1 MNKKSVV
8 EDALFQI
15 RNLEEA
21 LKENAKGILS
31 STMKNEISSLVKE
44 SLREQEEID
53 VEDEEVVE
61 PEGQVD
67 DVEDVD
73 LGVEPMATDDME
85 DDDMED
91 MGMEDDDA
99 IDMTGADMSDVIKVF
114 KSMDDEDGV
123 IVKRDANNNI
133 RLSDSETGADYF
145 IQLSE
150 QYQDELDEQDDDL
163 TLDETLYE
171 IEMDDMDSRQD
182 VYRPD
187 VSDDEGWSDKE
198 TQRMWNEQDEDGIV
212 YRPDVSDDEGWSD
225 KETQRM
231 WNEEMDMD
239 MDMDPRRMSR
249 RHSEMDE
256 TPMYEIE
263 MDDMDS
269 RQDVYRPDVSD
280 DEGWSDKETQRMWN
294 EEMDMDMDF
303 EEMDMDPDPRGG
315 RNSRH
320 YEDMD
325 IDHVMESKFKSK
337 GVGMGSP
344 KFKYGQ
350 VMDYKTTKQKE
361 GKKMINTGSAKKF
374 SYKDGENLDG
384 EYRPIKKRRETTEA
398 SRTLGAGRKFGRNG
412 LPKPKAAPRH
422 ISENEVELLK
432 SKNEEY
438 RKALNLFRT
447 KLNEV
452 AIFNSN
458 LAYAT
463 RLFTEHSTT
472 KQEKINILRRFD
484 NVETLK
490 ESKSLY
496 KSLKDEF
503 SSEKTK
509 ENSINES
516 FEKSVTKTPVSGSAV
531 NLIES
536 KTYENPQFLR
546 MKDLMG
552 KIK

>member
-8 EDALFQI
+8 EDTLFQI
-15 RNLEEA
+15 KHLEEA

-31 STMKNEISSLVKE
+31 STMKDEISSLVKE

-53 VEDEEVVE
+53 VEDEEEVVE
-61 PEGQVD
+61 PEGQED

-73 LGVEPMATDDME
+73 LGAEPMDMEDDME

-91 MGMEDDDA
+91 MDMGMEDDEDA

-123 IVKRDANNNI
+123 IVKKDANNNI
-133 RLSDSETGADYF
+133 TLSDTETGADYF

-150 QYQDELDEQDDDL
+150 QYEEEELDEEDDL

-171 IEMDDMDSRQD
+171 IEMDDFEMS
-182 VYRPD
+182 Y
-187 VSDDEGWSDKE
+187 DD
-198 TQRMWNEQDEDGIV
+198 MED
-212 YRPDVSDDEGWSD
+212 DDMG
-225 KETQRM
+225 
-231 WNEEMDMD
+231 
-239 MDMDPRRMSR
+239 MSR
-249 RHSEMDE
+249 RHHEMDE
-256 TPMYEIE
+256 TPMYETETDEVLYEIE
-263 MDDMDS
+263 MD
-269 RQDVYRPDVSD
+269 
-280 DEGWSDKETQRMWN
+280 E
-294 EEMDMDMDF
+294 
-303 EEMDMDPDPRGG
+303 
-315 RNSRH
+315 
-320 YEDMD
+320 EDMD
-325 IDHVMESKFKSK
+325 EEDMDHVMESKFKAK
-337 GVGMGSP
+337 GMGMGSP

-350 VMDYKTTKQKE
+350 TMDYKTTKQKE

-374 SYKDGENLDG
+374 TYKDGENLDG
-384 EYRPIKKRRETTEA
+384 EFRPIKKRETKEA
-398 SRTLGAGRKFGRNG
+398 SRTLGAGTRFGRKG
-412 LPKPKAAPRH
+412 LPKPKAAPQH
-422 ISENEVELLK
+422 ISETEVELLK

-452 AIFNSN
+452 AVFNSN

-503 SSEKTK
+503 SSETTK
-509 ENSINES
+509 ESSLNES
-516 FEKSVTKTPVSGSAV
+516 FEKAVTKTPVSGSAV

>member
-15 RNLEEA
+15 QSLEEA

-53 VEDEEVVE
+53 VEDEEEVVE

-67 DVEDVD
+67 DVEDVE
-73 LGVEPMATDDME
+73 LGDEPMATDDDME

-91 MGMEDDDA
+91 IDMGTEDDDA

-123 IVKRDANNNI
+123 IVKRDASNNI
-133 RLSDSETGADYF
+133 TLSDSETGADYF

-150 QYQDELDEQDDDL
+150 QYQDELDEQDEDGYEGEDL
-163 TLDETLYE
+163 TLDEIMLDETLYE
-171 IEMDDMDSRQD
+171 IEMDDFGMS
-182 VYRPD
+182 
-187 VSDDEGWSDKE
+187 
-198 TQRMWNEQDEDGIV
+198 DEDE
-212 YRPDVSDDEGWSD
+212 D
-225 KETQRM
+225 
-231 WNEEMDMD
+231 EEMDFEEEEM
-239 MDMDPRRMSR
+239 PRRMSR
-249 RHSEMDE
+249 RHHEEMYE
-256 TPMYEIE
+256 TPMYETNVDETLYEIE
-263 MDDMDS
+263 MDDFGM
-269 RQDVYRPDVSD
+269 SD
-280 DEGWSDKETQRMWN
+280 EDED
-294 EEMDMDMDF
+294 EEMDF
-303 EEMDMDPDPRGG
+303 EEMDEEEMNR
-315 RNSRH
+315 
-320 YEDMD
+320 
-325 IDHVMESKFKSK
+325 VMESKFKTK

-398 SRTLGAGRKFGRNG
+398 SRTLGAGTKFGRNG

-546 MKDLMG
+546 MKDLMV

>member
-15 RNLEEA
+15 QSLEEA

-53 VEDEEVVE
+53 VEDEEEVVE

-67 DVEDVD
+67 DVEDVE
-73 LGVEPMATDDME
+73 LGDEPMATDDDME

-91 MGMEDDDA
+91 IDMGVEDDDA

-133 RLSDSETGADYF
+133 TLSDSETGADYF

-150 QYQDELDEQDDDL
+150 QYQDELDEEDEDEYEDEDI

-171 IEMDDMDSRQD
+171 IEMDDFGMS
-182 VYRPD
+182 
-187 VSDDEGWSDKE
+187 
-198 TQRMWNEQDEDGIV
+198 DEDE
-212 YRPDVSDDEGWSD
+212 DE
-225 KETQRM
+225 
-231 WNEEMDMD
+231 EEMDFEER
-239 MDMDPRRMSR
+239 PRRMSR
-249 RHSEMDE
+249 RHNEEMYE
-256 TPMYEIE
+256 TPMYETNVDETLYEIE
-263 MDDMDS
+263 MDDFGM
-269 RQDVYRPDVSD
+269 SD
-280 DEGWSDKETQRMWN
+280 EDED
-294 EEMDMDMDF
+294 EEMDF
-303 EEMDMDPDPRGG
+303 EEMDE
-315 RNSRH
+315 
-320 YEDMD
+320 EDM
-325 IDHVMESKFKSK
+325 DHVMESKFKAK

-398 SRTLGAGRKFGRNG
+398 SRTLGAGTKFGRKG
-412 LPKPKAAPRH
+412 LPKPKAAPQH
-422 ISENEVELLK
+422 ISETEVELLK

-546 MKDLMG
+546 MKDLMV

>member
-8 EDALFQI
+8 EDTLFQI
-15 RNLEEA
+15 KHLEEA

-31 STMKNEISSLVKE
+31 STMKDEISSLVKE

-53 VEDEEVVE
+53 VEDEEEVVE
-61 PEGQVD
+61 PEGQED
-67 DVEDVD
+67 DVEDID
-73 LGVEPMATDDME
+73 LGAEPMDMEDDME

-91 MGMEDDDA
+91 MDMGMEDDEDA

-123 IVKRDANNNI
+123 IVKKDANNNI
-133 RLSDSETGADYF
+133 TLSDTETGADYF

-150 QYQDELDEQDDDL
+150 QYEEEELDEEDDL

-171 IEMDDMDSRQD
+171 IEMDDFEMS
-182 VYRPD
+182 Y
-187 VSDDEGWSDKE
+187 DD
-198 TQRMWNEQDEDGIV
+198 MED
-212 YRPDVSDDEGWSD
+212 DDMGMGMED
-225 KETQRM
+225 D
-231 WNEEMDMD
+231 EEMDFEEK
-239 MDMDPRRMSR
+239 PRRMSR
-249 RHSEMDE
+249 RHHEMDE
-256 TPMYEIE
+256 TPMYETETDEVLYEIE
-263 MDDMDS
+263 MD
-269 RQDVYRPDVSD
+269 
-280 DEGWSDKETQRMWN
+280 E
-294 EEMDMDMDF
+294 
-303 EEMDMDPDPRGG
+303 
-315 RNSRH
+315 
-320 YEDMD
+320 EDMD
-325 IDHVMESKFKSK
+325 EEDMDHVMESKFKAK
-337 GVGMGSP
+337 GMGMGSP

-350 VMDYKTTKQKE
+350 TMDYKTTKQKE

-374 SYKDGENLDG
+374 TYKDGENLDG
-384 EYRPIKKRRETTEA
+384 EFRPIKKRETKEA
-398 SRTLGAGRKFGRNG
+398 SRTLGAGTRFGRKG
-412 LPKPKAAPRH
+412 LPKPKAAPQH
-422 ISENEVELLK
+422 ISETEVELLK

-452 AIFNSN
+452 AVFNSN

-503 SSEKTK
+503 SSETTK
-509 ENSINES
+509 ESSLNES
-516 FEKSVTKTPVSGSAV
+516 FEKAVTKTPVSGSAV

-536 KTYENPQFLR
+536 KTYENPQFMR
-546 MKDLMG
+546 MKDLMT

>member
-15 RNLEEA
+15 QSLEEA

-53 VEDEEVVE
+53 VEDEEEVVE

-73 LGVEPMATDDME
+73 LGAEPMDTDDDME

-91 MGMEDDDA
+91 IDMGTDDDDA

-123 IVKRDANNNI
+123 IVKRDASNNI
-133 RLSDSETGADYF
+133 TLSDSETGADYF

-150 QYQDELDEQDDDL
+150 QYQDELDEEDEYEDEYEDEDL

-171 IEMDDMDSRQD
+171 IEMDDFGMS
-182 VYRPD
+182 
-187 VSDDEGWSDKE
+187 
-198 TQRMWNEQDEDGIV
+198 DED
-212 YRPDVSDDEGWSD
+212 E
-225 KETQRM
+225 
-231 WNEEMDMD
+231 EEM
-239 MDMDPRRMSR
+239 PRRMSR
-249 RHSEMDE
+249 RHHEEMYE
-256 TPMYEIE
+256 TPMYETNVDETLYEIE
-263 MDDMDS
+263 MDDFGM
-269 RQDVYRPDVSD
+269 SD
-280 DEGWSDKETQRMWN
+280 EDED
-294 EEMDMDMDF
+294 EEMDF
-303 EEMDMDPDPRGG
+303 EEMDEEEM
-315 RNSRH
+315 N
-320 YEDMD
+320 
-325 IDHVMESKFKSK
+325 HVMESKFKAK

-398 SRTLGAGRKFGRNG
+398 SRTLGAGTKFGRKG
-412 LPKPKAAPRH
+412 LPKPKAAPQH
-422 ISENEVELLK
+422 ISETEVELLK

>member
-1 MNKKSVV
+1 
-8 EDALFQI
+8 
-15 RNLEEA
+15 
-21 LKENAKGILS
+21 
-31 STMKNEISSLVKE
+31 MKNEISSLVKE

-53 VEDEEVVE
+53 VEDEEEVVE

-67 DVEDVD
+67 DVEDID
-73 LGVEPMATDDME
+73 LGPEPMATDDDME
-85 DDDMED
+85 DDDMEDID

-133 RLSDSETGADYF
+133 TLSDSETGADYF

-150 QYQDELDEQDDDL
+150 QYQDELDEEDEYEYEDEYEDEDL

-171 IEMDDMDSRQD
+171 IEMDDFGMS
-182 VYRPD
+182 
-187 VSDDEGWSDKE
+187 
-198 TQRMWNEQDEDGIV
+198 DEDE
-212 YRPDVSDDEGWSD
+212 DEDEEFGFED
-225 KETQRM
+225 EE
-231 WNEEMDMD
+231 EEM
-239 MDMDPRRMSR
+239 PRRMSR
-249 RHSEMDE
+249 RHNEEMYE
-256 TPMYEIE
+256 TPMYETNVDETLYEIE
-263 MDDMDS
+263 MDDFGM
-269 RQDVYRPDVSD
+269 SD
-280 DEGWSDKETQRMWN
+280 EDED
-294 EEMDMDMDF
+294 EEMDF
-303 EEMDMDPDPRGG
+303 EERPR
-315 RNSRH
+315 RMSSRH
-320 YEDMD
+320 HEEMYEEDM
-325 IDHVMESKFKSK
+325 DHVMESKFKAK

-398 SRTLGAGRKFGRNG
+398 SRTLGAGTKFGRKG

>member
-15 RNLEEA
+15 RSLEEA

-123 IVKRDANNNI
+123 IVKRDASNNI
-133 RLSDSETGADYF
+133 TLSDSGTGADYF

-150 QYQDELDEQDDDL
+150 QYQDEYEDEDEDL

-171 IEMDDMDSRQD
+171 IEMDDFGM
-182 VYRPD
+182 
-187 VSDDEGWSDKE
+187 SDD
-198 TQRMWNEQDEDGIV
+198 M
-212 YRPDVSDDEGWSD
+212 DD
-225 KETQRM
+225 
-231 WNEEMDMD
+231 EEMDDFGMSDD
-239 MDMDPRRMSR
+239 MDDDDMDFEERPRRMSR
-249 RHSEMDE
+249 RHHEEMDE
-256 TPMYEIE
+256 TPMYETNVNETLYEIE
-263 MDDMDS
+263 MDDFGM
-269 RQDVYRPDVSD
+269 SD
-280 DEGWSDKETQRMWN
+280 DMDD
-294 EEMDMDMDF
+294 EEMDDFGMSDDMDDDDMDF
-303 EEMDMDPDPRGG
+303 EERPRRMSRRHHEEMDD
-315 RNSRH
+315 
-320 YEDMD
+320 EDM
-325 IDHVMESKFKSK
+325 DHVMESKFKAK

-398 SRTLGAGRKFGRNG
+398 SRTLGAGTKFGRKG
-412 LPKPKAAPRH
+412 LPKPKAAPQH
-422 ISENEVELLK
+422 ISETEVELLK

>member
-15 RNLEEA
+15 QSLEEA

-53 VEDEEVVE
+53 VEDEEEVVE

-73 LGVEPMATDDME
+73 LGVEPMATDDDME
-85 DDDMED
+85 DDDIEDID
-91 MGMEDDDA
+91 MGMEDEDA

-133 RLSDSETGADYF
+133 TLSDSETGADYF

-150 QYQDELDEQDDDL
+150 QYQDELDEEDEDEDEYEGEDL
-163 TLDETLYE
+163 TLDEDLYE
-171 IEMDDMDSRQD
+171 IEMDDFGMS
-182 VYRPD
+182 
-187 VSDDEGWSDKE
+187 
-198 TQRMWNEQDEDGIV
+198 DED
-212 YRPDVSDDEGWSD
+212 EA
-225 KETQRM
+225 
-231 WNEEMDMD
+231 EE
-239 MDMDPRRMSR
+239 
-249 RHSEMDE
+249 
-256 TPMYEIE
+256 
-263 MDDMDS
+263 
-269 RQDVYRPDVSD
+269 
-280 DEGWSDKETQRMWN
+280 
-294 EEMDMDMDF
+294 MDF
-303 EEMDMDPDPRGG
+303 EEMDE
-315 RNSRH
+315 
-320 YEDMD
+320 EDM
-325 IDHVMESKFKSK
+325 DHVMESKFKAK

-398 SRTLGAGRKFGRNG
+398 SRTLGAGTKFGRKG
-412 LPKPKAAPRH
+412 LPKPKAAPQH
-422 ISENEVELLK
+422 ISETEVELLK

-546 MKDLMG
+546 MKDLMV

>member
-15 RNLEEA
+15 RSLEEA

-53 VEDEEVVE
+53 VEDEEEVVE

-73 LGVEPMATDDME
+73 LGVEPMAMDDDME
-85 DDDMED
+85 DDDIEDID
-91 MGMEDDDA
+91 MGMEDEDA

-123 IVKRDANNNI
+123 IVKRDASNNI
-133 RLSDSETGADYF
+133 TLSDSETGADYF

-150 QYQDELDEQDDDL
+150 QYQDELDEEDEYEDEDL

-171 IEMDDMDSRQD
+171 IEMDDFGMS
-182 VYRPD
+182 
-187 VSDDEGWSDKE
+187 
-198 TQRMWNEQDEDGIV
+198 DEDE
-212 YRPDVSDDEGWSD
+212 DEELEFED
-225 KETQRM
+225 EE
-231 WNEEMDMD
+231 EEM
-239 MDMDPRRMSR
+239 PRRMSR
-249 RHSEMDE
+249 RHHEEMYE
-256 TPMYEIE
+256 TPMYETNVDETLYEIE
-263 MDDMDS
+263 MDDFGM
-269 RQDVYRPDVSD
+269 SD
-280 DEGWSDKETQRMWN
+280 EDEELD
-294 EEMDMDMDF
+294 EEDL
-303 EEMDMDPDPRGG
+303 
-315 RNSRH
+315 
-320 YEDMD
+320 
-325 IDHVMESKFKSK
+325 DHVMESKFKAK

-398 SRTLGAGRKFGRNG
+398 SRTLGAGTKFGRKG

-422 ISENEVELLK
+422 ISETEVELLK

-503 SSEKTK
+503 SSETTK

>member
-53 VEDEEVVE
+53 VEDEEEVVE

-73 LGVEPMATDDME
+73 LGVEPMDTDDDME
-85 DDDMED
+85 DDDMEDID

-133 RLSDSETGADYF
+133 TLSDSETGADYF

-150 QYQDELDEQDDDL
+150 QYQDELDEEDEYEDEDI

-171 IEMDDMDSRQD
+171 IEMDDFGMS
-182 VYRPD
+182 
-187 VSDDEGWSDKE
+187 
-198 TQRMWNEQDEDGIV
+198 DEDE
-212 YRPDVSDDEGWSD
+212 DE
-225 KETQRM
+225 
-231 WNEEMDMD
+231 EEMDFEER
-239 MDMDPRRMSR
+239 PRRMSR
-249 RHSEMDE
+249 RHNEEMYE
-256 TPMYEIE
+256 TPMYETNVDETLYEIE
-263 MDDMDS
+263 MDDFGM
-269 RQDVYRPDVSD
+269 SD
-280 DEGWSDKETQRMWN
+280 EDEELDE
-294 EEMDMDMDF
+294 
-303 EEMDMDPDPRGG
+303 
-315 RNSRH
+315 
-320 YEDMD
+320 EDM
-325 IDHVMESKFKSK
+325 DHVMESKFKAK

-384 EYRPIKKRRETTEA
+384 DYKPIKKRRETTEA
-398 SRTLGAGRKFGRNG
+398 SRTLGAGTKFGRKG
-412 LPKPKAAPRH
+412 LPKPKAAPQH
-422 ISENEVELLK
+422 ISETEVELLK

-503 SSEKTK
+503 SSETTK

-546 MKDLMG
+546 MKDLMV

>member
-15 RNLEEA
+15 RSLEEA

-53 VEDEEVVE
+53 VEDEEEVVE

-73 LGVEPMATDDME
+73 LGAEPMATDDME
-85 DDDMED
+85 DDEMEG

-123 IVKRDANNNI
+123 IVKRDASNNI
-133 RLSDSETGADYF
+133 TLSDSETGADYF

-150 QYQDELDEQDDDL
+150 QYQDELDEEDEYEDEDL

-171 IEMDDMDSRQD
+171 IEMDDFGMS
-182 VYRPD
+182 
-187 VSDDEGWSDKE
+187 
-198 TQRMWNEQDEDGIV
+198 DEDE
-212 YRPDVSDDEGWSD
+212 DEELD
-225 KETQRM
+225 
-231 WNEEMDMD
+231 EEDL
-239 MDMDPRRMSR
+239 
-249 RHSEMDE
+249 
-256 TPMYEIE
+256 
-263 MDDMDS
+263 
-269 RQDVYRPDVSD
+269 
-280 DEGWSDKETQRMWN
+280 
-294 EEMDMDMDF
+294 
-303 EEMDMDPDPRGG
+303 
-315 RNSRH
+315 
-320 YEDMD
+320 
-325 IDHVMESKFKSK
+325 DHVMESKFKAK

-398 SRTLGAGRKFGRNG
+398 SRTLGAGTKFGRKG
-412 LPKPKAAPRH
+412 LPKPKAAPQH
-422 ISENEVELLK
+422 ISETEVELLK

-546 MKDLMG
+546 MKDLMS
-552 KIK
+552 KLK

>member
-15 RNLEEA
+15 QSLEEA

-53 VEDEEVVE
+53 VEDEEEVVE

-67 DVEDVD
+67 DVEDVE
-73 LGVEPMATDDME
+73 LGDEPMDT

-91 MGMEDDDA
+91 MDMEDEDA

-123 IVKRDANNNI
+123 IVKKDANNNI
-133 RLSDSETGADYF
+133 TLSDSETGADYY

-150 QYQDELDEQDDDL
+150 QYQDEDL

-171 IEMDDMDSRQD
+171 IEMDDMEDYDMEDDDMEDDDMEDYDMEDYDMEDDDMEDDDFRFNQMVHD
-182 VYRPD
+182 MEDDDIPKTKWRY
-187 VSDDEGWSDKE
+187 SDDEDEEVDFKE
-198 TQRMWNEQDEDGIV
+198 R
-212 YRPDVSDDEGWSD
+212 
-225 KETQRM
+225 
-231 WNEEMDMD
+231 
-239 MDMDPRRMSR
+239 PRRMSR
-249 RHSEMDE
+249 RHNEEMYE
-256 TPMYEIE
+256 TPMYETNVDETLYEIE
-263 MDDMDS
+263 MDDYGM
-269 RQDVYRPDVSD
+269 
-280 DEGWSDKETQRMWN
+280 SDKNKEYSDN
-294 EEMDMDMDF
+294 
-303 EEMDMDPDPRGG
+303 
-315 RNSRH
+315 
-320 YEDMD
+320 
-325 IDHVMESKFKSK
+325 VMESKFKAK
-337 GVGMGSP
+337 GIGMGSP

-398 SRTLGAGRKFGRNG
+398 SRTLGAGRKFGRKG
-412 LPKPKAAPRH
+412 LPKPKAAPQH
-422 ISENEVELLK
+422 ISENDVELLK

-496 KSLKDEF
+496 KSLKNEF

-516 FEKSVTKTPVSGSAV
+516 FEKSVTKTPASGSAV

>member
-8 EDALFQI
+8 EDTLFQI
-15 RNLEEA
+15 KNLEEA

-53 VEDEEVVE
+53 VEDEEEVVE

-73 LGVEPMATDDME
+73 LGAEPIPTDDIE
-85 DDDMED
+85 DDDIEDID
-91 MGMEDDDA
+91 MGMEDEDA

-123 IVKRDANNNI
+123 IVKRDASNNI
-133 RLSDSETGADYF
+133 TLSDSETGADYF

-150 QYQDELDEQDDDL
+150 QYQDELDEQDEDEDEDEDL
-163 TLDETLYE
+163 TLDEIMLDETLYE
-171 IEMDDMDSRQD
+171 IEMDDFGM
-182 VYRPD
+182 
-187 VSDDEGWSDKE
+187 SDDME
-198 TQRMWNEQDEDGIV
+198 DE
-212 YRPDVSDDEGWSD
+212 E
-225 KETQRM
+225 E
-231 WNEEMDMD
+231 EEMDFEER
-239 MDMDPRRMSR
+239 PRRMSR
-249 RHSEMDE
+249 RHNEEMYE
-256 TPMYEIE
+256 TPMYETNVDETLYEIE
-263 MDDMDS
+263 MDDFGM
-269 RQDVYRPDVSD
+269 SD
-280 DEGWSDKETQRMWN
+280 EEEYEELDE
-294 EEMDMDMDF
+294 
-303 EEMDMDPDPRGG
+303 
-315 RNSRH
+315 
-320 YEDMD
+320 EDL
-325 IDHVMESKFKSK
+325 DHVMESKFKAK

-398 SRTLGAGRKFGRNG
+398 SRTLGAGTKFGRKG
-412 LPKPKAAPRH
+412 LPKPKAAPQH
-422 ISENEVELLK
+422 ISETEVELLK

-546 MKDLMG
+546 MKDLMV

>member
-8 EDALFQI
+8 EDTLFQI
-15 RNLEEA
+15 KNLEQV

-31 STMKNEISSLVKE
+31 STMKDEISSLVKE

-53 VEDEEVVE
+53 VEDPEEVVE
-61 PEGQVD
+61 PEGQED
-67 DVEDVD
+67 DVEDID
-73 LGVEPMATDDME
+73 LGAEPMDMEVDME
-85 DDDMED
+85 DDDVED
-91 MGMEDDDA
+91 IDMDVEDDDA

-114 KSMDDEDGV
+114 KSMSDEDGV
-123 IVKRDANNNI
+123 IVKKDANNNI
-133 RLSDSETGADYF
+133 TLSDPETGADYF

-150 QYQDELDEQDDDL
+150 QYNEDKYEDL
-163 TLDETLYE
+163 SLDETLYE
-171 IEMDDMDSRQD
+171 IEMDEFDM
-182 VYRPD
+182 
-187 VSDDEGWSDKE
+187 SDYG
-198 TQRMWNEQDEDGIV
+198 TED
-212 YRPDVSDDEGWSD
+212 
-225 KETQRM
+225 
-231 WNEEMDMD
+231 EMDFEEDEMD
-239 MDMDPRRMSR
+239 FEEEPRHRSR
-249 RHSEMDE
+249 RHHEMDE
-256 TPMYEIE
+256 TPMYETETDEVLYEIE
-263 MDDMDS
+263 MD
-269 RQDVYRPDVSD
+269 
-280 DEGWSDKETQRMWN
+280 
-294 EEMDMDMDF
+294 EEED
-303 EEMDMDPDPRGG
+303 G
-315 RNSRH
+315 
-320 YEDMD
+320 EDM
-325 IDHVMESKFKSK
+325 DHVMEAKFKAK
-337 GVGMGSP
+337 GMGMGSP
-344 KFKYGQ
+344 KFTYGQ
-350 VMDYKTTKQKE
+350 TMDFKMPKQKE

-374 SYKDGENLDG
+374 TYKDGENLDG
-384 EYRPIKKRRETTEA
+384 EYRPIKKRKETTEA
-398 SRTLGAGRKFGRNG
+398 SRTLGAGRKFGRKG
-412 LPKPKAAPRH
+412 LPKPKAAPQH
-422 ISENEVELLK
+422 ISETEVELLK

-496 KSLKDEF
+496 KTLKDEF
-503 SSEKTK
+503 SSETTK

>member
-15 RNLEEA
+15 RSLEEA

-53 VEDEEVVE
+53 VEDEEEVVE

-73 LGVEPMATDDME
+73 LGVEPMAMDDDME
-85 DDDMED
+85 DDDIEDID
-91 MGMEDDDA
+91 MGMEDEDA

-123 IVKRDANNNI
+123 IVKKDANNNI
-133 RLSDSETGADYF
+133 TLSDPETGADYF

-150 QYQDELDEQDDDL
+150 QYQDELDEEDEYEDEDL

-171 IEMDDMDSRQD
+171 IEMDDFGMS
-182 VYRPD
+182 
-187 VSDDEGWSDKE
+187 
-198 TQRMWNEQDEDGIV
+198 DEDEEL
-212 YRPDVSDDEGWSD
+212 DE
-225 KETQRM
+225 
-231 WNEEMDMD
+231 
-239 MDMDPRRMSR
+239 
-249 RHSEMDE
+249 
-256 TPMYEIE
+256 
-263 MDDMDS
+263 
-269 RQDVYRPDVSD
+269 
-280 DEGWSDKETQRMWN
+280 
-294 EEMDMDMDF
+294 
-303 EEMDMDPDPRGG
+303 
-315 RNSRH
+315 
-320 YEDMD
+320 EDL
-325 IDHVMESKFKSK
+325 DHVMESKFKAK

-398 SRTLGAGRKFGRNG
+398 SRTLGAGTKFGRKG

-422 ISENEVELLK
+422 ISETEVELLK

>member
-15 RNLEEA
+15 QSLEEA

-53 VEDEEVVE
+53 VEDEEEVVE

-67 DVEDVD
+67 DVEDID
-73 LGVEPMATDDME
+73 LGDEPIATDDDME

-91 MGMEDDDA
+91 IDMGTDDDA

-133 RLSDSETGADYF
+133 TLSDSETGADYF

-150 QYQDELDEQDDDL
+150 QYQDELDEEDEYEDEYEDEDL

-171 IEMDDMDSRQD
+171 IEMDDFGMS
-182 VYRPD
+182 
-187 VSDDEGWSDKE
+187 
-198 TQRMWNEQDEDGIV
+198 DEDE
-212 YRPDVSDDEGWSD
+212 D
-225 KETQRM
+225 
-231 WNEEMDMD
+231 EEMDFEER
-239 MDMDPRRMSR
+239 PRRMSS
-249 RHSEMDE
+249 RHNEEMYE
-256 TPMYEIE
+256 TPMYETNVDETLYEIE
-263 MDDMDS
+263 MDDFGM
-269 RQDVYRPDVSD
+269 SD
-280 DEGWSDKETQRMWN
+280 EDE
-294 EEMDMDMDF
+294 
-303 EEMDMDPDPRGG
+303 
-315 RNSRH
+315 
-320 YEDMD
+320 EDL
-325 IDHVMESKFKSK
+325 DHVMESKFKAK

-398 SRTLGAGRKFGRNG
+398 SRTLGAGTKFGRKG

-546 MKDLMG
+546 MKDLMV

>member
-15 RNLEEA
+15 QSLEEA

-53 VEDEEVVE
+53 VEDEEEVVE

-73 LGVEPMATDDME
+73 LGAEPMATDDDME

-91 MGMEDDDA
+91 IDMGTDDDDA

-123 IVKRDANNNI
+123 IVKRDASNNI
-133 RLSDSETGADYF
+133 TLSDSETGADYF

-150 QYQDELDEQDDDL
+150 QYQDELDEEDEYEDEYEDEDL

-171 IEMDDMDSRQD
+171 IEMDDFGMS
-182 VYRPD
+182 
-187 VSDDEGWSDKE
+187 
-198 TQRMWNEQDEDGIV
+198 DEDE
-212 YRPDVSDDEGWSD
+212 D
-225 KETQRM
+225 
-231 WNEEMDMD
+231 EEMDFEER
-239 MDMDPRRMSR
+239 PRRMSR
-249 RHSEMDE
+249 RHNEEMYE
-256 TPMYEIE
+256 TPMYETNVDETLYEIE
-263 MDDMDS
+263 MDDFGM
-269 RQDVYRPDVSD
+269 SD
-280 DEGWSDKETQRMWN
+280 EDED
-294 EEMDMDMDF
+294 EEMDE
-303 EEMDMDPDPRGG
+303 EEMDR
-315 RNSRH
+315 
-320 YEDMD
+320 
-325 IDHVMESKFKSK
+325 VMESKFKAK

-398 SRTLGAGRKFGRNG
+398 SRTLGAGTKFGRKG
-412 LPKPKAAPRH
+412 LPKPKAAPQH
-422 ISENEVELLK
+422 ISETEVELLK

-503 SSEKTK
+503 SSETTK

>member
-15 RNLEEA
+15 RSLEEA

-53 VEDEEVVE
+53 VEDEEEVVE

-73 LGVEPMATDDME
+73 LGPEPMAMDDDME
-85 DDDMED
+85 DDEMEG

-123 IVKRDANNNI
+123 IVKRDASNNI
-133 RLSDSETGADYF
+133 TLSDSGTGADYF

-150 QYQDELDEQDDDL
+150 QYQDEYEDEDEDL

-171 IEMDDMDSRQD
+171 IEMDDFGM
-182 VYRPD
+182 
-187 VSDDEGWSDKE
+187 SDD
-198 TQRMWNEQDEDGIV
+198 M
-212 YRPDVSDDEGWSD
+212 DD
-225 KETQRM
+225 
-231 WNEEMDMD
+231 EEMDDFGMSDD
-239 MDMDPRRMSR
+239 MDDDDMDFEERPRRMSR
-249 RHSEMDE
+249 RHHEEMDE
-256 TPMYEIE
+256 
-263 MDDMDS
+263 
-269 RQDVYRPDVSD
+269 
-280 DEGWSDKETQRMWN
+280 
-294 EEMDMDMDF
+294 
-303 EEMDMDPDPRGG
+303 
-315 RNSRH
+315 
-320 YEDMD
+320 EDM
-325 IDHVMESKFKSK
+325 DHVMESKFKAK

-398 SRTLGAGRKFGRNG
+398 SRTLGAGTKFGRKG
-412 LPKPKAAPRH
+412 LPKPKAAPQH
-422 ISENEVELLK
+422 ISETEVELLK

>member
-15 RNLEEA
+15 QSLEEA

-53 VEDEEVVE
+53 VEDEEEVVE

-67 DVEDVD
+67 DVEDVE
-73 LGVEPMATDDME
+73 LGDEPMDT

-91 MGMEDDDA
+91 MDMEDEDA

-123 IVKRDANNNI
+123 IVKKDANNNI
-133 RLSDSETGADYF
+133 TLSDSETGADYY

-150 QYQDELDEQDDDL
+150 QYQDEDL

-171 IEMDDMDSRQD
+171 IEMDDMEDYDMEDDDMEDDDMEDYDMEDYDMEDYDMEDDDFRFNQMARD
-182 VYRPD
+182 MEDDDIPKTKWRY
-187 VSDDEGWSDKE
+187 SDDEDEEVDFKE
-198 TQRMWNEQDEDGIV
+198 
-212 YRPDVSDDEGWSD
+212 RPRS
-225 KETQRM
+225 
-231 WNEEMDMD
+231 
-239 MDMDPRRMSR
+239 MSR
-249 RHSEMDE
+249 RHNEEMYE
-256 TPMYEIE
+256 TPMYETNVDETLYEIE
-263 MDDMDS
+263 MDDYGM
-269 RQDVYRPDVSD
+269 
-280 DEGWSDKETQRMWN
+280 SDKNKEYSDN
-294 EEMDMDMDF
+294 
-303 EEMDMDPDPRGG
+303 
-315 RNSRH
+315 
-320 YEDMD
+320 
-325 IDHVMESKFKSK
+325 VMESKFKAK
-337 GVGMGSP
+337 GIGMGSP

-398 SRTLGAGRKFGRNG
+398 SRTLGAGRKFGRKG
-412 LPKPKAAPRH
+412 LPKPKAAPQH
-422 ISENEVELLK
+422 ISENDVELLK

-496 KSLKDEF
+496 KSLKNEF

-516 FEKSVTKTPVSGSAV
+516 FEKSVTKTPASGSAV

>member
-8 EDALFQI
+8 EDTLFQI
-15 RNLEEA
+15 KNLEQV

-31 STMKNEISSLVKE
+31 STMKDEISSLVKE

-53 VEDEEVVE
+53 VEDPEEVVE
-61 PEGQVD
+61 PEGQED
-67 DVEDVD
+67 DVEDID
-73 LGVEPMATDDME
+73 LGAEPMDMEVDME
-85 DDDMED
+85 DDDVED
-91 MGMEDDDA
+91 IDMDVEDDDA

-114 KSMDDEDGV
+114 KSMSDEDGV
-123 IVKRDANNNI
+123 IVKKDANNNI
-133 RLSDSETGADYF
+133 TLSDPETGADYY

-150 QYQDELDEQDDDL
+150 QYNEDKYEDL
-163 TLDETLYE
+163 SLDETLYE
-171 IEMDDMDSRQD
+171 IEMDEFDMSYDD
-182 VYRPD
+182 MGMGME
-187 VSDDEGWSDKE
+187 DDE
-198 TQRMWNEQDEDGIV
+198 
-212 YRPDVSDDEGWSD
+212 
-225 KETQRM
+225 
-231 WNEEMDMD
+231 EM
-239 MDMDPRRMSR
+239 PRRMSR
-249 RHSEMDE
+249 RHHEMDE
-256 TPMYEIE
+256 TPMYETETDEVLYEIE
-263 MDDMDS
+263 MD
-269 RQDVYRPDVSD
+269 
-280 DEGWSDKETQRMWN
+280 E
-294 EEMDMDMDF
+294 
-303 EEMDMDPDPRGG
+303 
-315 RNSRH
+315 
-320 YEDMD
+320 EDMD
-325 IDHVMESKFKSK
+325 EEDMDEEDMDHVMEAKFKAK
-337 GVGMGSP
+337 GMGMGSP
-344 KFKYGQ
+344 KFTYGQ
-350 VMDYKTTKQKE
+350 TMDFKMPKQKE

-374 SYKDGENLDG
+374 TYKDGENLDG
-384 EYRPIKKRRETTEA
+384 EYRPIKKRKETTEA
-398 SRTLGAGRKFGRNG
+398 SRTLGAGRKFGRKG
-412 LPKPKAAPRH
+412 LPKPKAAPQH
-422 ISENEVELLK
+422 ISETEVELLK

-496 KSLKDEF
+496 KTLKDEF
-503 SSEKTK
+503 SSETTK

>member
-15 RNLEEA
+15 RSLEEA

-53 VEDEEVVE
+53 VEDEEEVVE

-73 LGVEPMATDDME
+73 LGPEPMAMDDDME
-85 DDDMED
+85 DDEMEG

-123 IVKRDANNNI
+123 IVKRDASNNI
-133 RLSDSETGADYF
+133 TLSDSGTGADYF

-150 QYQDELDEQDDDL
+150 QYQDEYEDEDEDL

-171 IEMDDMDSRQD
+171 IEMDDFGM
-182 VYRPD
+182 
-187 VSDDEGWSDKE
+187 SDD
-198 TQRMWNEQDEDGIV
+198 M
-212 YRPDVSDDEGWSD
+212 DD
-225 KETQRM
+225 
-231 WNEEMDMD
+231 EEMDFEEMD
-239 MDMDPRRMSR
+239 FEERPRRMSR
-249 RHSEMDE
+249 RHHE
-256 TPMYEIE
+256 E
-263 MDDMDS
+263 MDD
-269 RQDVYRPDVSD
+269 
-280 DEGWSDKETQRMWN
+280 
-294 EEMDMDMDF
+294 
-303 EEMDMDPDPRGG
+303 
-315 RNSRH
+315 
-320 YEDMD
+320 EDM
-325 IDHVMESKFKSK
+325 DHVMESKFKAK

-398 SRTLGAGRKFGRNG
+398 SRTLGAGTKFGRKG
-412 LPKPKAAPRH
+412 LPKPKAAPQH
-422 ISENEVELLK
+422 ISETEVELLK

>member
-15 RNLEEA
+15 RSLEEA

-53 VEDEEVVE
+53 VEDEEEVVE

-73 LGVEPMATDDME
+73 LGVEPMDTDDDME
-85 DDDMED
+85 DDDMEDID

-133 RLSDSETGADYF
+133 TLSDSETGADYF

-150 QYQDELDEQDDDL
+150 QYQDELDEEDEYEDEDI

-171 IEMDDMDSRQD
+171 IEMDDFGMS
-182 VYRPD
+182 
-187 VSDDEGWSDKE
+187 
-198 TQRMWNEQDEDGIV
+198 DEDE
-212 YRPDVSDDEGWSD
+212 DE
-225 KETQRM
+225 
-231 WNEEMDMD
+231 EEMDFEER
-239 MDMDPRRMSR
+239 PRRMSR
-249 RHSEMDE
+249 RHNEEMYETHVDE
-256 TPMYEIE
+256 TLYEIE
-263 MDDMDS
+263 MDDFGM
-269 RQDVYRPDVSD
+269 SD
-280 DEGWSDKETQRMWN
+280 EDEELDE
-294 EEMDMDMDF
+294 
-303 EEMDMDPDPRGG
+303 
-315 RNSRH
+315 
-320 YEDMD
+320 EDM
-325 IDHVMESKFKSK
+325 DHVMESKFKAK

-398 SRTLGAGRKFGRNG
+398 SRTLGAGTKFGRKG
-412 LPKPKAAPRH
+412 LPKPKAAPQH
-422 ISENEVELLK
+422 ISETEVELLK

-503 SSEKTK
+503 SSETTK

-546 MKDLMG
+546 MKDLMV

>member
-15 RNLEEA
+15 RSLEEA

-53 VEDEEVVE
+53 VEDEEEVVE

-73 LGVEPMATDDME
+73 LGAEPIPTDDIEDDGME
-85 DDDMED
+85 DIE
-91 MGMEDDDA
+91 MGVEDDDA

-123 IVKRDANNNI
+123 IVKRDASNNI
-133 RLSDSETGADYF
+133 TLSDSETGADYF

-150 QYQDELDEQDDDL
+150 QYQDELDEEDEYEDEYEDEDL

-171 IEMDDMDSRQD
+171 IEMDDFGMS
-182 VYRPD
+182 
-187 VSDDEGWSDKE
+187 
-198 TQRMWNEQDEDGIV
+198 DEDE
-212 YRPDVSDDEGWSD
+212 DEELEFED
-225 KETQRM
+225 EE
-231 WNEEMDMD
+231 EEMDFEER
-239 MDMDPRRMSR
+239 PRRMSR
-249 RHSEMDE
+249 RHNEEMYE
-256 TPMYEIE
+256 TPMYETNVDETLYEIE
-263 MDDMDS
+263 MDDFGM
-269 RQDVYRPDVSD
+269 SD
-280 DEGWSDKETQRMWN
+280 EEEYEELDE
-294 EEMDMDMDF
+294 
-303 EEMDMDPDPRGG
+303 
-315 RNSRH
+315 
-320 YEDMD
+320 EDL
-325 IDHVMESKFKSK
+325 DHVMESKFKAK

-398 SRTLGAGRKFGRNG
+398 SRTLGAGTKFGRKG
-412 LPKPKAAPRH
+412 LPKPKAAPQH
-422 ISENEVELLK
+422 ISETEVELLK

-546 MKDLMG
+546 MKDLMV

>member
-8 EDALFQI
+8 EDTLFQI
-15 RNLEEA
+15 KNLEQV

-31 STMKNEISSLVKE
+31 STMKDEISSLVKE

-53 VEDEEVVE
+53 VEDPEEVVE
-61 PEGQVD
+61 PEGQED
-67 DVEDVD
+67 DVEDID
-73 LGVEPMATDDME
+73 LGDEPMDMEVDME
-85 DDDMED
+85 DDDVED
-91 MGMEDDDA
+91 ISMDSEDDDA
-99 IDMTGADMSDVIKVF
+99 IDMTGSDMSDVIKVF
-114 KSMDDEDGV
+114 KSMSDEDGV
-123 IVKRDANNNI
+123 IVKKDANNNI
-133 RLSDSETGADYF
+133 TLSDPETGADYF

-150 QYQDELDEQDDDL
+150 QYQDELDKEEDL
-163 TLDETLYE
+163 SLDETLYE
-171 IEMDDMDSRQD
+171 IEMDDFEMS
-182 VYRPD
+182 Y
-187 VSDDEGWSDKE
+187 DD
-198 TQRMWNEQDEDGIV
+198 MED
-212 YRPDVSDDEGWSD
+212 DDMED
-225 KETQRM
+225 DFEE
-231 WNEEMDMD
+231 EEMDFEER
-239 MDMDPRRMSR
+239 PRRMSS
-249 RHSEMDE
+249 RHNEEMYE
-256 TPMYEIE
+256 TPMYETNVDETLYEIE
-263 MDDMDS
+263 MDDFGM
-269 RQDVYRPDVSD
+269 SD
-280 DEGWSDKETQRMWN
+280 EDE
-294 EEMDMDMDF
+294 
-303 EEMDMDPDPRGG
+303 
-315 RNSRH
+315 
-320 YEDMD
+320 EDL
-325 IDHVMESKFKSK
+325 DHVMESKFKAK

-398 SRTLGAGRKFGRNG
+398 SRTLGAGTKFGRKG
-412 LPKPKAAPRH
+412 LPKPKAAPQH
-422 ISENEVELLK
+422 ISETEVELLK

-546 MKDLMG
+546 MKDLMV

>member
-15 RNLEEA
+15 RSLEEA

-53 VEDEEVVE
+53 VEDEEEVVE

-67 DVEDVD
+67 DVEDID
-73 LGVEPMATDDME
+73 LGAEPIPTDDIEDDGME
-85 DDDMED
+85 DIE
-91 MGMEDDDA
+91 MGVEDDDA

-123 IVKRDANNNI
+123 IVKRDASNNI
-133 RLSDSETGADYF
+133 TLTDSETGADYF

-150 QYQDELDEQDDDL
+150 QYQDELDEEDEYEDEDL

-171 IEMDDMDSRQD
+171 IEMDDFGMS
-182 VYRPD
+182 
-187 VSDDEGWSDKE
+187 
-198 TQRMWNEQDEDGIV
+198 DEDE
-212 YRPDVSDDEGWSD
+212 D
-225 KETQRM
+225 
-231 WNEEMDMD
+231 EEMDFEDEEEEM
-239 MDMDPRRMSR
+239 PRRMSR
-249 RHSEMDE
+249 RHHEEMYE
-256 TPMYEIE
+256 TPMYETNVDETLYEIE
-263 MDDMDS
+263 MDDFGM
-269 RQDVYRPDVSD
+269 SD
-280 DEGWSDKETQRMWN
+280 EDEELD
-294 EEMDMDMDF
+294 EEDL
-303 EEMDMDPDPRGG
+303 
-315 RNSRH
+315 
-320 YEDMD
+320 
-325 IDHVMESKFKSK
+325 DHVMESKFKAK

-398 SRTLGAGRKFGRNG
+398 SRTLGAGTKFGRKG
-412 LPKPKAAPRH
+412 LPKPKAAPQH
-422 ISENEVELLK
+422 ISETEVELLK

>member
-53 VEDEEVVE
+53 VEDEEEVVE

-73 LGVEPMATDDME
+73 LGAEPMDTDDDME

-91 MGMEDDDA
+91 IDMGTDDDDA

-123 IVKRDANNNI
+123 IVKRDASNNI
-133 RLSDSETGADYF
+133 TLSDSETGADYF

-150 QYQDELDEQDDDL
+150 QYQDELDEEDEYEDEYEDEDL

-171 IEMDDMDSRQD
+171 IEMDDFGMS
-182 VYRPD
+182 
-187 VSDDEGWSDKE
+187 
-198 TQRMWNEQDEDGIV
+198 DEDE
-212 YRPDVSDDEGWSD
+212 D
-225 KETQRM
+225 
-231 WNEEMDMD
+231 EEMDFEER
-239 MDMDPRRMSR
+239 PRRMSR
-249 RHSEMDE
+249 RHNEEMYE
-256 TPMYEIE
+256 TPMYETNVDETLYEIE
-263 MDDMDS
+263 MDDFGM
-269 RQDVYRPDVSD
+269 SD
-280 DEGWSDKETQRMWN
+280 EEEYEELDE
-294 EEMDMDMDF
+294 
-303 EEMDMDPDPRGG
+303 
-315 RNSRH
+315 
-320 YEDMD
+320 EDL
-325 IDHVMESKFKSK
+325 DHVMESKFKAK

-398 SRTLGAGRKFGRNG
+398 SRTLGAGTKFGRKG
-412 LPKPKAAPRH
+412 LPKPKAAPQH
-422 ISENEVELLK
+422 ISETEVELLK

-546 MKDLMG
+546 MKDLMV

>member
-15 RNLEEA
+15 RSLEEA

-53 VEDEEVVE
+53 VEDEEEVVE

-73 LGVEPMATDDME
+73 LGAEPMDTDDDME

-91 MGMEDDDA
+91 IDMGTDDDA

-123 IVKRDANNNI
+123 IVKRDASNNI
-133 RLSDSETGADYF
+133 TLSDSETGADYF

-150 QYQDELDEQDDDL
+150 QYQDELDEEDEYEDEYEDEDL

-171 IEMDDMDSRQD
+171 IEMDDFGMS
-182 VYRPD
+182 
-187 VSDDEGWSDKE
+187 
-198 TQRMWNEQDEDGIV
+198 DEDE
-212 YRPDVSDDEGWSD
+212 D
-225 KETQRM
+225 
-231 WNEEMDMD
+231 EEMDFEEEEM
-239 MDMDPRRMSR
+239 PRRMSR
-249 RHSEMDE
+249 RHHEEMYE
-256 TPMYEIE
+256 TPMYETNVDETLYEIE
-263 MDDMDS
+263 MDDFGM
-269 RQDVYRPDVSD
+269 SD
-280 DEGWSDKETQRMWN
+280 EDED
-294 EEMDMDMDF
+294 EEMDF
-303 EEMDMDPDPRGG
+303 EEMDEEEMNR
-315 RNSRH
+315 
-320 YEDMD
+320 
-325 IDHVMESKFKSK
+325 VMESKFKAK

-398 SRTLGAGRKFGRNG
+398 SRTLGAGTKFGRKG

-546 MKDLMG
+546 MKDLMV

>member
-15 RNLEEA
+15 RSLEEA

-53 VEDEEVVE
+53 VEDEEEVVE

-73 LGVEPMATDDME
+73 LGVEPMATDDGIE
-85 DDDMED
+85 DDDIED
-91 MGMEDDDA
+91 MGTEDEDA

-123 IVKRDANNNI
+123 IVKRDASNNI
-133 RLSDSETGADYF
+133 TLSDSETGADYF

-150 QYQDELDEQDDDL
+150 QYQDELDEEDEYEGEDL

-171 IEMDDMDSRQD
+171 IEMDDFGMS
-182 VYRPD
+182 
-187 VSDDEGWSDKE
+187 
-198 TQRMWNEQDEDGIV
+198 DEDEELEFE
-212 YRPDVSDDEGWSD
+212 DE
-225 KETQRM
+225 
-231 WNEEMDMD
+231 EEEI
-239 MDMDPRRMSR
+239 PRRMSR
-249 RHSEMDE
+249 RHHEEMYE
-256 TPMYEIE
+256 TPMYETNVDETLYEIE
-263 MDDMDS
+263 MDDLGM
-269 RQDVYRPDVSD
+269 SD
-280 DEGWSDKETQRMWN
+280 EDEELY
-294 EEMDMDMDF
+294 EEDL
-303 EEMDMDPDPRGG
+303 
-315 RNSRH
+315 
-320 YEDMD
+320 
-325 IDHVMESKFKSK
+325 DHVMESKFKAK

-398 SRTLGAGRKFGRNG
+398 SRTLGAGTKFGRKG
-412 LPKPKAAPRH
+412 LPKPKAAPQH
-422 ISENEVELLK
+422 ISETEVELLK

-503 SSEKTK
+503 SSETTK

>member
-15 RNLEEA
+15 QSLEEA

-53 VEDEEVVE
+53 VEDEEEVVE

-73 LGVEPMATDDME
+73 LGAEPMDTDDDME

-91 MGMEDDDA
+91 IDMGTDDDDA

-123 IVKRDANNNI
+123 IVKKDANNNI

-150 QYQDELDEQDDDL
+150 QYQDELDDKDKDLTLDEIMLDETLYEIEMDDFGMSDKDDKNKEYEDL

-171 IEMDDMDSRQD
+171 IEMDDFGMSDED
-182 VYRPD
+182 
-187 VSDDEGWSDKE
+187 DDEE
-198 TQRMWNEQDEDGIV
+198 
-212 YRPDVSDDEGWSD
+212 
-225 KETQRM
+225 
-231 WNEEMDMD
+231 
-239 MDMDPRRMSR
+239 
-249 RHSEMDE
+249 
-256 TPMYEIE
+256 
-263 MDDMDS
+263 
-269 RQDVYRPDVSD
+269 
-280 DEGWSDKETQRMWN
+280 
-294 EEMDMDMDF
+294 MDF
-303 EEMDMDPDPRGG
+303 EEMDFEERPRHMSRRHHEEMDEEEMNR
-315 RNSRH
+315 
-320 YEDMD
+320 
-325 IDHVMESKFKSK
+325 VMESKFKAK

-398 SRTLGAGRKFGRNG
+398 SRTLGAGTKFGRKG
-412 LPKPKAAPRH
+412 LPKPKAAPQH
-422 ISENEVELLK
+422 ISETEVELLK

>member
-8 EDALFQI
+8 EDTLFQI
-15 RNLEEA
+15 RHLEEV

-31 STMKNEISSLVKE
+31 STMKDEISSLVKE
-44 SLREQEEID
+44 SLREQEEVN
-53 VEDEEVVE
+53 VEDEEEVVE
-61 PEGQVD
+61 PEGQED

-73 LGVEPMATDDME
+73 LGVDPMATDDDME
-85 DDDMED
+85 DDDIEDID
-91 MGMEDDDA
+91 MGMEDDEDA

-114 KSMDDEDGV
+114 KSMGDEDGV
-123 IVKRDANNNI
+123 IVKKDANNNI
-133 RLSDSETGADYF
+133 TLSDSETGADYF

-150 QYQDELDEQDDDL
+150 QYQDELDEDDDFEDEDEDL
-163 TLDETLYE
+163 TLDEIMLDETLYE
-171 IEMDDMDSRQD
+171 IEMDDFGMS
-182 VYRPD
+182 
-187 VSDDEGWSDKE
+187 
-198 TQRMWNEQDEDGIV
+198 DEDELDEDDDDDD
-212 YRPDVSDDEGWSD
+212 YNENESDEVL
-225 KETQRM
+225 
-231 WNEEMDMD
+231 
-239 MDMDPRRMSR
+239 
-249 RHSEMDE
+249 
-256 TPMYEIE
+256 YEIE
-263 MDDMDS
+263 MD
-269 RQDVYRPDVSD
+269 
-280 DEGWSDKETQRMWN
+280 N
-294 EEMDMDMDF
+294 EDEMDEDADSEY
-303 EEMDMDPDPRGG
+303 EEEDP
-315 RNSRH
+315 NN
-320 YEDMD
+320 
-325 IDHVMESKFKSK
+325 VMESKFKSK

-398 SRTLGAGRKFGRNG
+398 SRTLGAGTKFGRKG
-412 LPKPKAAPRH
+412 LPKPKAAPQH
-422 ISENEVELLK
+422 ISETEVELLK

-452 AIFNSN
+452 AVFNSN

-490 ESKSLY
+490 ESKGLY

-503 SSEKTK
+503 SSDTTK
-509 ENSINES
+509 DKSLNES
-516 FEKSVTKTPVSGSAV
+516 FEKAVTKTPASGSAV

-552 KIK
+552 KLK

>member
-1 MNKKSVV
+1 
-8 EDALFQI
+8 
-15 RNLEEA
+15 LEEA

-53 VEDEEVVE
+53 VEDEEEVVE

-73 LGVEPMATDDME
+73 LGAEPIPTDDIE
-85 DDDMED
+85 DDDIEDID
-91 MGMEDDDA
+91 MGMEDEDA

-123 IVKRDANNNI
+123 IVKRDASNNI
-133 RLSDSETGADYF
+133 TLSDSETGADYF

-150 QYQDELDEQDDDL
+150 QYQDELDEQDEDEDEDEDL
-163 TLDETLYE
+163 TLDEIMLDETLYE
-171 IEMDDMDSRQD
+171 IEMDDFGM
-182 VYRPD
+182 
-187 VSDDEGWSDKE
+187 SDDME
-198 TQRMWNEQDEDGIV
+198 DE
-212 YRPDVSDDEGWSD
+212 E
-225 KETQRM
+225 E
-231 WNEEMDMD
+231 EEMDFEER
-239 MDMDPRRMSR
+239 PRRMSR
-249 RHSEMDE
+249 RHNEGMYE
-256 TPMYEIE
+256 TPMYETNVDETLYEIE
-263 MDDMDS
+263 MDDFGM
-269 RQDVYRPDVSD
+269 SD
-280 DEGWSDKETQRMWN
+280 EEEYEELDE
-294 EEMDMDMDF
+294 
-303 EEMDMDPDPRGG
+303 
-315 RNSRH
+315 
-320 YEDMD
+320 EDL
-325 IDHVMESKFKSK
+325 DHVMESKFKAK

-398 SRTLGAGRKFGRNG
+398 SRTLGAGTKFGRKG
-412 LPKPKAAPRH
+412 LPKPKAAPQH
-422 ISENEVELLK
+422 ISETEVELLK

-546 MKDLMG
+546 MKDLMV

>member
-15 RNLEEA
+15 QSLEEA

-53 VEDEEVVE
+53 VEDEEEVVE

-73 LGVEPMATDDME
+73 LGAEPMDTDDDME

-91 MGMEDDDA
+91 IDMGTDDDDA

-123 IVKRDANNNI
+123 IVKRDASNNI
-133 RLSDSETGADYF
+133 TLSDSETGADYF

-150 QYQDELDEQDDDL
+150 QYQDELDEEDEYEDEYEDEDL

-171 IEMDDMDSRQD
+171 IEMDDFGMS
-182 VYRPD
+182 
-187 VSDDEGWSDKE
+187 
-198 TQRMWNEQDEDGIV
+198 DEDE
-212 YRPDVSDDEGWSD
+212 DEEID
-225 KETQRM
+225 FEDEE
-231 WNEEMDMD
+231 EEM
-239 MDMDPRRMSR
+239 PRRMSR
-249 RHSEMDE
+249 RHHEEMYE
-256 TPMYEIE
+256 TPMYETNVDETLYEIE
-263 MDDMDS
+263 MDDFGM
-269 RQDVYRPDVSD
+269 SD
-280 DEGWSDKETQRMWN
+280 EDED
-294 EEMDMDMDF
+294 EEMDF
-303 EEMDMDPDPRGG
+303 EEMDEEEMNR
-315 RNSRH
+315 
-320 YEDMD
+320 
-325 IDHVMESKFKSK
+325 VMESKFKAK

-398 SRTLGAGRKFGRNG
+398 SRTLGAGTKFGRNG

>member
-8 EDALFQI
+8 EDTLFQI
-15 RNLEEA
+15 KNLEQV

-31 STMKNEISSLVKE
+31 STMKDEISSLVKE

-53 VEDEEVVE
+53 VEDPEEVVE
-61 PEGQVD
+61 PEGQED
-67 DVEDVD
+67 DVEDID
-73 LGVEPMATDDME
+73 LGDEPMDMEVDME
-85 DDDMED
+85 DDDVED
-91 MGMEDDDA
+91 ISMDSEDDDA
-99 IDMTGADMSDVIKVF
+99 IDMTGSDMSDVIKVF
-114 KSMDDEDGV
+114 KSMSDEDGV
-123 IVKRDANNNI
+123 IVKKDANNNI
-133 RLSDSETGADYF
+133 TLSDPETGADYF

-150 QYQDELDEQDDDL
+150 QYQDELDKEEDL
-163 TLDETLYE
+163 SLDETLYE
-171 IEMDDMDSRQD
+171 IEMDDFDM
-182 VYRPD
+182 
-187 VSDDEGWSDKE
+187 SDYG
-198 TQRMWNEQDEDGIV
+198 TED
-212 YRPDVSDDEGWSD
+212 
-225 KETQRM
+225 
-231 WNEEMDMD
+231 EMDFEEE
-239 MDMDPRRMSR
+239 PRHRSR
-249 RHSEMDE
+249 RHHEMDE
-256 TPMYEIE
+256 TPMYETETDEVLYEIE
-263 MDDMDS
+263 MD
-269 RQDVYRPDVSD
+269 
-280 DEGWSDKETQRMWN
+280 
-294 EEMDMDMDF
+294 EEED
-303 EEMDMDPDPRGG
+303 G
-315 RNSRH
+315 
-320 YEDMD
+320 EDM
-325 IDHVMESKFKSK
+325 DHVMEAKFKAK
-337 GVGMGSP
+337 GMGMGSP
-344 KFKYGQ
+344 KFTYGQ
-350 VMDYKTTKQKE
+350 TMDFKMPKQKE

-374 SYKDGENLDG
+374 TYKDGENLDG
-384 EYRPIKKRRETTEA
+384 EYRPIKKRKETTEA
-398 SRTLGAGRKFGRNG
+398 SRTLGAGRKFGRKG
-412 LPKPKAAPRH
+412 LPKPKAAPQH
-422 ISENEVELLK
+422 ISETEVELLK

-496 KSLKDEF
+496 KTLKDEF
-503 SSEKTK
+503 SSETTK

>member
-8 EDALFQI
+8 EDTLFQI
-15 RNLEEA
+15 KNLEEA

-53 VEDEEVVE
+53 VEDEEEVVE
-61 PEGQVD
+61 PEGQED
-67 DVEDVD
+67 DVEDFEMGD
-73 LGVEPMATDDME
+73 EPMDTEDDME
-85 DDDMED
+85 DDEMEDID

-99 IDMTGADMSDVIKVF
+99 IDMTGADMADVIKVF

-123 IVKRDANNNI
+123 IVKKDANNNI
-133 RLSDSETGADYF
+133 TLSDTETGADYF

-150 QYQDELDEQDDDL
+150 QYNEDELDEEDDL

-171 IEMDDMDSRQD
+171 IEMDDFGM
-182 VYRPD
+182 
-187 VSDDEGWSDKE
+187 SDDEFEDEEFGFE
-198 TQRMWNEQDEDGIV
+198 DED
-212 YRPDVSDDEGWSD
+212 
-225 KETQRM
+225 
-231 WNEEMDMD
+231 EEEEER
-239 MDMDPRRMSR
+239 PRRMSR
-249 RHSEMDE
+249 RHHEMDE
-256 TPMYEIE
+256 TPMYETETDEVLYEIE
-263 MDDMDS
+263 MDE
-269 RQDVYRPDVSD
+269 QEG
-280 DEGWSDKETQRMWN
+280 DEGIPPKTRVSQSGM
-294 EEMDMDMDF
+294 EEMD
-303 EEMDMDPDPRGG
+303 EEDL
-315 RNSRH
+315 
-320 YEDMD
+320 
-325 IDHVMESKFKSK
+325 DHVMESKFKAK

-384 EYRPIKKRRETTEA
+384 EYRPIKKRETKEA
-398 SRTLGAGRKFGRNG
+398 SRTLGAGRKFGRKG
-412 LPKPKAAPRH
+412 LPKPKAAPQH
-422 ISENEVELLK
+422 ISESEVELLK

-452 AIFNSN
+452 AVFNSN

-503 SSEKTK
+503 SSETTK
-509 ENSINES
+509 DNSLNES
-516 FEKSVTKTPVSGSAV
+516 FEKAVTKTPVSGSAV

-552 KIK
+552 KLK

>member
-15 RNLEEA
+15 RSLEEA

-53 VEDEEVVE
+53 VEDEEEVVE

-73 LGVEPMATDDME
+73 LGAEPMATDDDME

-91 MGMEDDDA
+91 IDMGTEDDDA

-150 QYQDELDEQDDDL
+150 QYQDELDEEDEDEDEYEDEDL

-171 IEMDDMDSRQD
+171 IEMDDFGMS
-182 VYRPD
+182 
-187 VSDDEGWSDKE
+187 
-198 TQRMWNEQDEDGIV
+198 DEDE
-212 YRPDVSDDEGWSD
+212 D
-225 KETQRM
+225 
-231 WNEEMDMD
+231 EEMDFEER
-239 MDMDPRRMSR
+239 PRRMSR
-249 RHSEMDE
+249 RHHEEMNE
-256 TPMYEIE
+256 TPMYETNVDETLYEIE
-263 MDDMDS
+263 MDDFGM
-269 RQDVYRPDVSD
+269 SD
-280 DEGWSDKETQRMWN
+280 EDED
-294 EEMDMDMDF
+294 EEMDF
-303 EEMDMDPDPRGG
+303 EEMDEEEMNR
-315 RNSRH
+315 
-320 YEDMD
+320 
-325 IDHVMESKFKSK
+325 VMESKFKAK

-398 SRTLGAGRKFGRNG
+398 SRTLGAGTKFGRKG
-412 LPKPKAAPRH
+412 LPKPKAAPQH
-422 ISENEVELLK
+422 ISETEVELLK

-546 MKDLMG
+546 MKDLMV

>member
-15 RNLEEA
+15 QSLEEA

-53 VEDEEVVE
+53 VEDEEEVVE

-73 LGVEPMATDDME
+73 LGAEPMDTDDDME

-91 MGMEDDDA
+91 IDMGTDDDDA

-123 IVKRDANNNI
+123 IVKKDANNNI

-150 QYQDELDEQDDDL
+150 QYQDELDEEDEYEDEYEDEDL

-171 IEMDDMDSRQD
+171 IEMDDFGMS
-182 VYRPD
+182 
-187 VSDDEGWSDKE
+187 
-198 TQRMWNEQDEDGIV
+198 DEDE
-212 YRPDVSDDEGWSD
+212 D
-225 KETQRM
+225 
-231 WNEEMDMD
+231 EEMDFEEEEM
-239 MDMDPRRMSR
+239 PRRMSR
-249 RHSEMDE
+249 RHHEEMYE
-256 TPMYEIE
+256 TPMYETNVDETLYEIE
-263 MDDMDS
+263 MDDFGM
-269 RQDVYRPDVSD
+269 SD
-280 DEGWSDKETQRMWN
+280 EDED
-294 EEMDMDMDF
+294 EEMDF
-303 EEMDMDPDPRGG
+303 EEMDEEEMNR
-315 RNSRH
+315 
-320 YEDMD
+320 
-325 IDHVMESKFKSK
+325 VMESKFKAK

-398 SRTLGAGRKFGRNG
+398 SRTLGAGTKFGRKG
-412 LPKPKAAPRH
+412 LPKPKAAPQH
-422 ISENEVELLK
+422 ISETEVELLK

>member
-15 RNLEEA
+15 QSLEEA

-53 VEDEEVVE
+53 VEDEEEVVE

-73 LGVEPMATDDME
+73 LGAEPIPTDDIEDDGME
-85 DDDMED
+85 DIE
-91 MGMEDDDA
+91 MGVEDDDA

-123 IVKRDANNNI
+123 IVKRDASNNI
-133 RLSDSETGADYF
+133 TLSDSETGADYF

-150 QYQDELDEQDDDL
+150 QYQDELDEEDEYEDEDL

-171 IEMDDMDSRQD
+171 IEMDDFGMS
-182 VYRPD
+182 
-187 VSDDEGWSDKE
+187 
-198 TQRMWNEQDEDGIV
+198 DEDE
-212 YRPDVSDDEGWSD
+212 DEELEFED
-225 KETQRM
+225 EE
-231 WNEEMDMD
+231 EEMDFEER
-239 MDMDPRRMSR
+239 PRRMSR
-249 RHSEMDE
+249 RHHEEMYE
-256 TPMYEIE
+256 TPMYETNVDETLYEIE
-263 MDDMDS
+263 MDDFGM
-269 RQDVYRPDVSD
+269 SD
-280 DEGWSDKETQRMWN
+280 EDEELD
-294 EEMDMDMDF
+294 EEDL
-303 EEMDMDPDPRGG
+303 
-315 RNSRH
+315 
-320 YEDMD
+320 
-325 IDHVMESKFKSK
+325 DHVMESKFKAK

-398 SRTLGAGRKFGRNG
+398 SRTLGAGTKFGRKG
-412 LPKPKAAPRH
+412 LPKPKAAPQH
-422 ISENEVELLK
+422 ISETEVELLK

-546 MKDLMG
+546 MKDLMV